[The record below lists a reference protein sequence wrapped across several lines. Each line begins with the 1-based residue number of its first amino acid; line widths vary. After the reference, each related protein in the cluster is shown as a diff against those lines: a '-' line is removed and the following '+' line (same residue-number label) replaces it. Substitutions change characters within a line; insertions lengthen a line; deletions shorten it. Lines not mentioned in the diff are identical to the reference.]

1 MERFRGSSDIP
12 LTAQGLDEADNL
24 GMKLAQRRGVD
35 RIFTSNLIRAHQTAA
50 AIHRYTS
57 APIAYGGPALH
68 PWHLGG
74 LEGQEITPDK
84 VDFMNSLV
92 TQHPDFKPQG
102 RGRSRWQMGSH
113 LMI

>member
-12 LTAQGLDEADNL
+12 LTAQGLDEANNL
-24 GMKLAQRRGVD
+24 GMKLAQRGGVD
-35 RIFTSNLIRAHQTAA
+35 RIFTSDLIRAHQTAA
-50 AIHRYTS
+50 AIHRYTR
-57 APIAYGGPALH
+57 APIVYAGSALH

-92 TQHPDFKPQG
+92 TNIQTSSPKA
-102 RGRSRWQMGSH
+102 RGRSRW
-113 LMI
+113 